1 MDINILK
8 IASDT
13 KNNKHIHN
21 CTHSTKHKS
30 QICGDEIE
38 IFSFKNK
45 NPNKA
50 VINGIAARHSKVI
63 AAVVL
68 VIDHINVIIAVPRPI
83 PPIRPDIPTLK

>member
-21 CTHSTKHKS
+21 CTHSMKYKS

-38 IFSFKNK
+38 IFSFRNK
-45 NPNKA
+45 KPSSA
-50 VINGIAARHSKVI
+50 VMKGIAAIQSKVI

-68 VIDHINVIIAVPRPI
+68 VIDHIKEPLRIQMMQ
-83 PPIRPDIPTLK
+83 LKKFQN